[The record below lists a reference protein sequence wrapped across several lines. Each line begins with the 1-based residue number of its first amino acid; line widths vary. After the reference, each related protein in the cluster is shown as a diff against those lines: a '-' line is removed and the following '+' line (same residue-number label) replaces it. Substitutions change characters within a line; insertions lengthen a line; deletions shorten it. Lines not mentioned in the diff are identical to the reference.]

1 MNINDLKIKIKILTG
16 AMLLVAIT
24 IGFGLLAKV
33 YIGDV
38 SDALFGI
45 TDNNGKSVE
54 YATGV
59 ERMALA
65 TIMEEK
71 NYLLFEK
78 DEIHQRAED
87 NVKKLNGYLDQVDEV
102 AKRYDNNEL
111 LEQSKIARD
120 GTSKY
125 AEKYRAGVS
134 ALKANKLAVN
144 EMVEKGG
151 VVAKAADNFLKQQ
164 VGLYQEAMK
173 KGATAQEL
181 DGYVQRYIIAT
192 KIYVKAMEIMRA
204 EKEEVNYKNRV
215 AWKNM
220 QIWLPE
226 LMRYYDDLQ
235 KISNTE
241 EALKLIEDARKA
253 TREYQQSAE
262 NWIKNDDTL
271 KTILKDMGDLGS
283 NVIKQAQTA
292 EEAGYQQLGVA
303 RNQAEILVSEANK
316 IIIGTIIAALIL
328 GIMIAMFLANL
339 ITKPIT
345 LGVQFAQSLAEGDL
359 TAKLDVNGKDEIGQL
374 AQALRDMRDQLS
386 HVVQQV
392 RDNSDSLSS
401 ASQQVSATAQAMS
414 QMATEQASS
423 VEETTSSIEELNAS
437 VQQNTE
443 NAHVTEQMATKSA
456 GEARDGGVAVN
467 ETVVA
472 MKNIAKKIG
481 LIEDIAYKTNLLSL
495 NAAIEAASAG
505 EHGKGFAVVAAEVRK
520 LAESSRIT
528 AEEINELATNSVAIA
543 EKAGLLITTV
553 VPNIVKTS
561 DLVQEINAAS
571 IEQSSGINQ
580 INDAMRQLD
589 KATQQN
595 AASAEELA
603 ATAEE
608 LNGQAT
614 QLQHA
619 VAFFKLDS
627 SNRSQAGAGSGR
639 GMSSTYRQTRTP
651 AKANYKKSAAS
662 SSAPVADNGLDFSDS
677 DFERF

>member
-1 MNINDLKIKIKILTG
+1 MNINDLKIKTKILTG

-24 IGFGLLAKV
+24 IGFGLLAKI

-59 ERMALA
+59 ERMALT
-65 TIMEEK
+65 TIMEQRS
-71 NYLLFEK
+71 FRISEK
-78 DEIHQRAED
+78 DEEAQDTENAMKSLLE
-87 NVKKLNGYLDQVDEV
+87 YLDKVDKVAKEFNNTELLGQSKVAREGTLKFGEKFREVVAAVKANQKAVDEMTV
-102 AKRYDNNEL
+102 
-111 LEQSKIARD
+111 
-120 GTSKY
+120 
-125 AEKYRAGVS
+125 
-134 ALKANKLAVN
+134 
-144 EMVEKGG
+144 KGN
-151 VVAKAADNFLKQQ
+151 VVAKASDDFLNRQ
-164 VGLYQEAMK
+164 VRLYQDAMK
-173 KGATAQEL
+173 KGTNAQEL
-181 DGYVQRYIIAT
+181 DPYVQRYIGAT
-192 KIYVKAMEIMRA
+192 NIYIKAMEIMRA
-204 EKEEVNYKNRV
+204 EKEEVNYKDRV
-215 AWKNM
+215 AWKKM
-220 QIWLPE
+220 QILLPE
-226 LMRYYDDLQ
+226 LMKAYDDLQ
-235 KISNTE
+235 KIVDSE
-241 EALKLIEDARKA
+241 EALRLIETARVS
-253 TREYQQSAE
+253 TRDYQESAQQ
-262 NWIKNDDTL
+262 WIDNDDKL
-271 KTILKDMGDLGS
+271 NVVRKEMLDLGDD
-283 NVIKQAQTA
+283 VIKQAQTA
-292 EEAGYQQLGVA
+292 EEAGYAQLAVA
-303 RNQAEILVSEANK
+303 RDQAEELVSEANK
-316 IIIGTIIAALIL
+316 IIIGTIIVALIL
-328 GIMIAMFLANL
+328 GILIAMFLANL
-339 ITKPIT
+339 ITVPIT
-345 LGVQFAQSLAEGDL
+345 IGVKFAQSLSKGDL
-359 TAKLDVNGKDEIGQL
+359 TAKLEVNGKDEIGQL

-386 HVVQQV
+386 TVVEQV
-392 RDNSDSLSS
+392 RSNSDTLSS
-401 ASQQVSATAQAMS
+401 ASQQVSSTAQGMS
-414 QMATEQASS
+414 QAATEQASS
-423 VEETTSSIEELNAS
+423 VEETTSAIEQLNAS

-456 GEARDGGVAVN
+456 NESREGGEAVN
-467 ETVVA
+467 ETVKA

-520 LAESSRIT
+520 LAESSRVT

-543 EKAGLLITTV
+543 EKAGTLIAAV
-553 VPNIVKTS
+553 VPNIVKTA

-595 AASAEELA
+595 AASSEELA

-627 SNRSQAGAGSGR
+627 SGAKPQGGGR
-639 GMSSTYRQTRTP
+639 NNPPYRQSRSP
-651 AKANYKKSAAS
+651 AKASYSNKPEVNNASADTS
-662 SSAPVADNGLDFSDS
+662 LEFNDS

>member
-1 MNINDLKIKIKILTG
+1 MNINDLKIKTKILTG

-24 IGFGLLAKV
+24 IGFGLLAKI

-38 SDALFGI
+38 SGALFGI

-59 ERMALA
+59 ERMALS

-71 NYLLFEK
+71 NYLLYEK

-87 NVKKLNGYLDQVDEV
+87 SVKKLNEYLDKVDQV
-102 AKRYDNNEL
+102 AKQYNNNEL
-111 LEQSKIARD
+111 LTQSKTARE
-120 GTSKY
+120 GTAKY
-125 AEKYRAGVS
+125 ADKYRAGVA
-134 ALKANKLAVN
+134 ALKANKQAVS

-151 VVAKAADNFLKQQ
+151 VVAKAADNFLNRQ
-164 VGLYQEAMK
+164 VMLYQDAMK
-173 KGATAQEL
+173 KGANAQEL
-181 DGYVQRYIIAT
+181 DSYVQRYIIAT

-220 QIWLPE
+220 QVWLPE

-241 EALKLIEDARKA
+241 EALRLIDEARKA
-253 TREYQQSAE
+253 TRDYQQAAE
-262 NWIKNDDTL
+262 GWIKNDDEL
-271 KTILKDMGDLGS
+271 KAILKDMSELGA

-292 EEAGYQQLGVA
+292 EEAGYAQLGIA
-303 RNQAEILVSEANK
+303 RNQAEQLVSDANK
-316 IIIGTIIAALIL
+316 IIIGTIVAALIL
-328 GIMIAMFLANL
+328 GIIIAMFLANL
-339 ITKPIT
+339 ITVPIT
-345 LGVQFAQSLAEGDL
+345 VGVQFAKSLAEGDL

-374 AQALRDMRDQLS
+374 AQALRDMRDKLS
-386 HVVQQV
+386 QVVAQV
-392 RDNSDSLSS
+392 RSNSDTLAS
-401 ASQQVSATAQAMS
+401 ASQQVSATAQSMS

-423 VEETTSSIEELNAS
+423 VEETTSSIEQLNAS

-456 GEARDGGVAVN
+456 GEARDGGEAVN
-467 ETVVA
+467 ETVTA

-481 LIEDIAYKTNLLSL
+481 QIEDIAYKTNLLSL

-520 LAESSRIT
+520 LAESSRVT

-543 EKAGLLITTV
+543 EKAGNLIATV
-553 VPNIVKTS
+553 VPNIVKTA

-571 IEQSSGINQ
+571 MEQSSGINQ

-603 ATAEE
+603 ATSEE

-619 VAFFKLDS
+619 VAFFKLDNS
-627 SNRSQAGAGSGR
+627 GNRSSSGR
-639 GMSSTYRQTRTP
+639 NAPPASRQNRAP
-651 AKANYKKSAAS
+651 AKPVRANKPAVTNVASDAA
-662 SSAPVADNGLDFSDS
+662 LDFNDQ

>member
-1 MNINDLKIKIKILTG
+1 MNINDLKIKTKILTG

-24 IGFGLLAKV
+24 IAFGVLSKI
-33 YIGDV
+33 YIGNV
-38 SDALFGI
+38 AGALFNI

-59 ERMALA
+59 ERMALQ

-78 DEIHQRAED
+78 DEIHQRAEE
-87 NVKKLNGYLDQVDEV
+87 NVKNLMAYLDKVDQI
-102 AKRYDNNEL
+102 AKQYNNSEL
-111 LEQSKIARD
+111 LTQSKVARE
-120 GTSKY
+120 GTANY
-125 AEKYRAGVS
+125 AEKYRAGVA
-134 ALKANKLAVN
+134 ALKNNKKLV
-144 EMVEKGG
+144 EDMVEKGG
-151 VVAKAADNFLKQQ
+151 IVAKAADNFLNRQ
-164 VGLYQEAMK
+164 VRLYQEAMK
-173 KGATAQEL
+173 KGANAQEL
-181 DGYVQRYIIAT
+181 DGYVQRYIGAT
-192 KIYVKAMEIMRA
+192 RIYVKAMEIMRA
-204 EKEEVNYKNRV
+204 EKEEVNYKDRN

-226 LMRYYDDLQ
+226 LMGYYDDLQ
-235 KISNTE
+235 KIVNSE
-241 EALKLIEDARKA
+241 DALRLIDEARKA
-253 TREYQQSAE
+253 TRDYQQSAQ
-262 NWIKNDDTL
+262 NWIKNDDEL
-271 KTILKDMGDLGS
+271 KVILKEMSELGA

-292 EEAGYQQLGVA
+292 EDSGYAQLGKA
-303 RNQAEILVSEANK
+303 REEADKLVDEANS
-316 IIIGTIIAALIL
+316 IILGTIAAAFIL
-328 GIMIAMFLANL
+328 GIIIAMFLANL
-339 ITKPIT
+339 ITAPIIV
-345 LGVQFAQSLAEGDL
+345 GVQFAKSLSEGDL

-386 HVVQQV
+386 SVVSQV
-392 RDNSDSLSS
+392 RANSDTLSS
-401 ASQQVSATAQAMS
+401 ASEQVSATAQAMS
-414 QMATEQASS
+414 QMATEQAAS
-423 VEETTSSIEELNAS
+423 VEETTTSIEQLNAS

-456 GEARDGGVAVN
+456 NEARQGGEAVT
-467 ETVVA
+467 ETVAA

-543 EKAGLLITTV
+543 EKAGNLITAV

-571 IEQSSGINQ
+571 VEQSGGINQ

-614 QLQHA
+614 QLQQV
-619 VAFFKLDS
+619 VAFFKLDA
-627 SNRSQAGAGSGR
+627 NARKNQGSGR
-639 GMSSTYRQTRTP
+639 GNSSGRSPRP
-651 AKANYKKSAAS
+651 AAKPSRAPKPNVSAAGTAES
-662 SSAPVADNGLDFSDS
+662 SLDFNEA

>member
-1 MNINDLKIKIKILTG
+1 MNINDLKIKTKILTG

-24 IGFGLLAKV
+24 VGFGGLAKL

-45 TDNNGKSVE
+45 TDNNAKAVE

-71 NYLLFEK
+71 NYLLYEK

-87 NVKKLNGYLDQVDEV
+87 NVKKLNEYLDKVDEI
-102 AKRYDNNEL
+102 AKRYNNTEL
-111 LEQSKIARD
+111 LNQSKVARE
-120 GTSKY
+120 GTAKY
-125 AEKYRAGVS
+125 AEKYRAGVA
-134 ALKANKLAVN
+134 ALKANKKAV
-144 EMVEKGG
+144 EIMVEKGNI
-151 VVAKAADNFLKQQ
+151 VAQATDADLKRQVDKYQAAM
-164 VGLYQEAMK
+164 A
-173 KGATAQEL
+173 KGATQQEL
-181 DGYVQRYIIAT
+181 DHYVQRYIGSNQAYI
-192 KIYVKAMEIMRA
+192 KAMEIMRA
-204 EKEEVNYKNRV
+204 EKEEVNYKDRV
-215 AWKNM
+215 AWKKM
-220 QIWLPE
+220 QVWLPE
-226 LMRYYDDLQ
+226 LLAIFDEQ
-235 KISNTE
+235 EKTANSEESKKI
-241 EALKLIEDARKA
+241 IRDGRKA
-253 TREYQQSAE
+253 TEEYQAAAE
-262 NWIKNDDTL
+262 SWIKNDDEL
-271 KTILKDMGDLGS
+271 KTILKDMAELGA

-292 EEAGYQQLGVA
+292 EDAGYSQLAAA
-303 RNQAEILVSEANK
+303 RTQAEELVSDANK
-316 IIIGTIIAALIL
+316 IIVGTIIVALIL
-328 GIMIAMFLANL
+328 GVIIAIFLANQ

-345 LGVQFAQSLAEGDL
+345 VGVSFAKSLAEGDL
-359 TAKLDVNGKDEIGQL
+359 TAKLDVTRKDEIGQL
-374 AQALRDMRDQLS
+374 AQALRDMRDQLAK
-386 HVVQQV
+386 VVEQV
-392 RDNSDSLSS
+392 RGNSDTLAS
-401 ASQQVSATAQAMS
+401 ASQEVSATAQSMS

-423 VEETTSSIEELNAS
+423 VEETTSSIEQLNAS

-456 GEARDGGVAVN
+456 GEARDGGEAVN
-467 ETVVA
+467 ETVLA

-481 LIEDIAYKTNLLSL
+481 QIEDIAYKTNLLSL

-543 EKAGLLITTV
+543 EKAGNLIATV

-608 LNGQAT
+608 LNAQAA
-614 QLQHA
+614 QLQQA
-619 VAFFKLDS
+619 VAFFKLDK
-627 SNRSQAGAGSGR
+627 QAVKAASAG
-639 GMSSTYRQTRTP
+639 RTP
-651 AKANYKKSAAS
+651 PSNPRSPRIAAKTSPVHKPIVSAKQTES
-662 SSAPVADNGLDFSDS
+662 TLDFNDS

>member
-1 MNINDLKIKIKILTG
+1 MNINDLKIKTKILTG

-24 IGFGLLAKV
+24 IGFGLLAKL
-33 YIGDV
+33 YIGNV
-38 SDALFGI
+38 SEALFGI
-45 TDNNGKSVE
+45 TDNNGKTVE

-59 ERMALA
+59 ERMALS

-71 NYLLFEK
+71 NYLLYEK

-87 NVKKLNGYLDQVDEV
+87 SVKKLNGYLDQVDQL
-102 AKRYDNNEL
+102 ARQYNNSEL
-111 LEQSKIARD
+111 LAQSKTARE
-120 GTSKY
+120 GTAKY
-125 AEKYRAGVS
+125 AEKYRAGVA
-134 ALKANKLAVN
+134 ALKANKQAVD
-144 EMVEKGG
+144 EMVDKGG
-151 VVAKAADNFLKQQ
+151 VVAKAADNFLNQQ
-164 VGLYQEAMK
+164 VRLYQEAMK
-173 KGATAQEL
+173 KGASAQEL
-181 DGYVQRYIIAT
+181 DAYVQRYIIAT

-226 LMRYYDDLQ
+226 LVRYYDDLQ
-235 KISNTE
+235 KISTSE
-241 EALKLIEDARKA
+241 EALRLIEDARKA
-253 TREYQQSAE
+253 TRDYQQSAE
-262 NWIKNDDTL
+262 GWIKNDDEL
-271 KTILKDMGDLGS
+271 KLILKDMADLGG

-292 EEAGYQQLGVA
+292 EEAGYAQLGLA
-303 RNQAEILVSEANK
+303 RNEAESLVNEANK
-316 IIIGTIIAALIL
+316 IIIGTIIGALIL
-328 GIMIAMFLANL
+328 GVIIAMFLANL
-339 ITKPIT
+339 ITVPIT
-345 LGVQFAQSLAEGDL
+345 VGVQFAKSLAEGDL
-359 TAKLDVNGKDEIGQL
+359 TAKLDVTGQDEIGQL

-386 HVVQQV
+386 QVVAQV
-392 RDNSDSLSS
+392 RSNSDNLAN

-423 VEETTSSIEELNAS
+423 VEETTSSVEQLNAS

-456 GEARDGGVAVN
+456 GEARDGGEAVN
-467 ETVVA
+467 ETVTA

-481 LIEDIAYKTNLLSL
+481 QIEDIAYKTNLLSL

-520 LAESSRIT
+520 LAESSRVT

-543 EKAGLLITTV
+543 EKAGNLIATV

-619 VAFFKLDS
+619 VAFFKLDQG
-627 SNRSQAGAGSGR
+627 NGR
-639 GMSSTYRQTRTP
+639 MSPDKTTQPAYRQGR
-651 AKANYKKSAAS
+651 AS
-662 SSAPVADNGLDFSDS
+662 VSQNRVNKPMSTTSQTNDASLDFNDQ

>member
-1 MNINDLKIKIKILTG
+1 MNINDLKIKTKILTG

-24 IGFGLLAKV
+24 IGFGMLSKI

-38 SDALFGI
+38 ADALFGI

-59 ERMALA
+59 ERMALS

-71 NYLLFEK
+71 NYLLHEK

-87 NVKKLNGYLDQVDEV
+87 NVKKLNEYLDKVDQV
-102 AKRYDNNEL
+102 AKQYNNTEL
-111 LEQSKIARD
+111 LNQSRAARE
-120 GTSKY
+120 GTAKY
-125 AEKYRAGVS
+125 ADKYRAGVA
-134 ALKANKLAVN
+134 ALKSNKLAVD
-144 EMVEKGG
+144 EMVMKGG
-151 VVAKAADNFLKQQ
+151 VVAKAADEFLNRQ
-164 VGLYQEAMK
+164 VRLYQDAMK
-173 KGATAQEL
+173 RGASAQEL
-181 DGYVQRYIIAT
+181 DQYVQRYIGAT
-192 KIYVKAMEIMRA
+192 NIYIKAMEIMRA
-204 EKEEVNYKNRV
+204 EKEEVNYKDRT
-215 AWKNM
+215 AWKKM
-220 QIWLPE
+220 QVWLPE
-226 LMRYYDDLQ
+226 LLTLYDHLE
-235 KISNTE
+235 KISNSE
-241 EALKLIEDARKA
+241 DALRLIADARKA
-253 TREYQQSAE
+253 TQEYQQAAQA
-262 NWIKNDDTL
+262 WIKNDDEL
-271 KTILKDMGDLGS
+271 KTILGEMAALGG

-292 EEAGYQQLGVA
+292 EDAGYAQLGVA
-303 RNQAEILVSEANK
+303 RAQAEILVSDANK
-316 IIIGTIIAALIL
+316 IIVGTIIAALIL
-328 GIMIAMFLANL
+328 GILIALFLANL
-339 ITKPIT
+339 ITAPIT
-345 LGVQFAQSLAEGDL
+345 VGVAFAKSLAEGDL

-374 AQALRDMRDQLS
+374 AQALRDMRDQLAQ
-386 HVVQQV
+386 VVEQV
-392 RDNSDSLSS
+392 RANSDTLSS
-401 ASQQVSATAQAMS
+401 ASQEVSATAQAMS
-414 QMATEQASS
+414 QMATEQAAS
-423 VEETTSSIEELNAS
+423 VEETTSSIEQLNAS

-456 GEARDGGVAVN
+456 GEARDGGEAVN
-467 ETVVA
+467 ETVLA

-481 LIEDIAYKTNLLSL
+481 QIEDIAYKTNLLSL

-543 EKAGLLITTV
+543 EKAGSLISTV

-571 IEQSSGINQ
+571 VEQSSGINQ

-608 LNGQAT
+608 LNGQAA
-614 QLQHA
+614 QLQQA
-619 VAFFKLDS
+619 VAFFKLDNS
-627 SNRSQAGAGSGR
+627 SGRSAFSGRPPAASRGARTTPKAKPIMAGHKGAGTS
-639 GMSSTYRQTRTP
+639 
-651 AKANYKKSAAS
+651 
-662 SSAPVADNGLDFSDS
+662 LDFDDA

>member
-1 MNINDLKIKIKILTG
+1 MSINDYKIKTKILTG

-24 IGFGLLAKV
+24 IGFGLLARV
-33 YIGDV
+33 YIGNV
-38 SDALFGI
+38 SGALFGI

-59 ERMALA
+59 ERMALQTVLNQRA
-65 TIMEEK
+65 YRIS
-71 NYLLFEK
+71 NK
-78 DEIHQRAED
+78 DEDAQKVED
-87 NVKKLNGYLDQVDEV
+87 SMKSLLEYLDQVDQV
-102 AKRYDNNEL
+102 AKKYNNTEL
-111 LEQSKIARD
+111 LSQSKVARE
-120 GTSKY
+120 GT
-125 AEKYRAGVS
+125 
-134 ALKANKLAVN
+134 LKFGIKFREVVAAVKQNKLAVDN
-144 EMVEKGG
+144 MVKEGTD
-151 VVAKAADNFLKQQ
+151 VAKAADDFLDRQIR
-164 VGLYQEAMK
+164 LYTEAMK
-173 KGATAQEL
+173 KGTNAQEL
-181 DGYVQRYIIAT
+181 DPYVQRYIGAT
-192 KIYVKAMEIMRA
+192 NIYIKAMEIMRA
-204 EKEEVNYKNRV
+204 EKEEVNYKDRV
-215 AWKNM
+215 AWKKM
-220 QIWLPE
+220 QVLLPE
-226 LMRYYDDLQ
+226 LLKAYDDLQ
-235 KISNTE
+235 KIVTTE
-241 EALKLIEDARKA
+241 EALKLIETARSSTKD
-253 TREYQQSAE
+253 YQQAAQ
-262 NWIKNDDTL
+262 NWIDNDDNL
-271 KTILKDMGDLGS
+271 NVVRKEMLELAD
-283 NVIKQAQTA
+283 NVIKQAQAA
-292 EEAGYQQLGVA
+292 EESGYVQLGVA
-303 RNQAEILVSEANK
+303 RNEAETLVAEANK
-316 IIIGTIIAALIL
+316 IIIGTIIASLIL
-328 GIMIAMFLANL
+328 GIIIAMFLANL
-339 ITKPIT
+339 ITVPIT
-345 LGVQFAQSLAEGDL
+345 MGVKFAKSLSEGDL
-359 TAKLDVNGKDEIGQL
+359 TAKLEVDGKDEIGQL
-374 AQALRDMRDQLS
+374 AKALINMRDQLS
-386 HVVQQV
+386 RVVEQV
-392 RDNSDSLSS
+392 RSNSDTLSS
-401 ASQQVSATAQAMS
+401 ASQQVSSTAQAMS

-456 GEARDGGVAVN
+456 GEARDGGEAVN
-467 ETVVA
+467 ETVLA

-543 EKAGLLITTV
+543 EKAGQLISTV
-553 VPNIVKTS
+553 VPNIVKTA

-619 VAFFKLDS
+619 VAFFKLDANSMRSTS
-627 SNRSQAGAGSGR
+627 SGSNFHN
-639 GMSSTYRQTRTP
+639 TRAPSKPVKKPIVNASVSDTP
-651 AKANYKKSAAS
+651 
-662 SSAPVADNGLDFSDS
+662 LDFDDS

>member
-1 MNINDLKIKIKILTG
+1 MNINDLKIKTKILTG

-24 IGFGLLAKV
+24 IGFGLLAKI

-59 ERMALA
+59 ERMAFA

-71 NYLLFEK
+71 NYLLYEK
-78 DEIHQRAED
+78 EETYQRAEE
-87 NVKKLNGYLDQVDEV
+87 NVKKLMGYLDQVDQV
-102 AKRYDNNEL
+102 GKKYNNTEL
-111 LEQSKIARD
+111 LTQSKAARES
-120 GTSKY
+120 TSKY
-125 AEKYRAGVS
+125 ADKYRAGVV
-134 ALKANKLAVN
+134 ALKANKKAVE
-144 EMVEKGG
+144 EMVERGTI
-151 VVAKAADNFLKQQ
+151 VASAADDFLNRQIS
-164 VGLYQEAMK
+164 LYQEAMK
-173 KGATAQEL
+173 KGASAQEL
-181 DGYVQRYIIAT
+181 DSYVQRYIIAAN
-192 KIYVKAMEIMRA
+192 IYVKAMEIMRA

-220 QIWLPE
+220 EIWLPE
-226 LMRYYDDLQ
+226 LMQLYDNLQ
-235 KISNTE
+235 KIVNSD
-241 EALKLIEDARKA
+241 EAIRLIDAARKA
-253 TREYQQSAE
+253 TRDYQLSAQA
-262 NWIKNDDTL
+262 WIKNDDEL
-271 KTILKDMGDLGS
+271 KNILNDMADLGDD
-283 NVIKQAQTA
+283 VINQAQTA
-292 EEAGYQQLGVA
+292 EEAGYAQLTVA
-303 RNQAEILVSEANK
+303 RNQAEELVSEANK
-316 IIIGTIIAALIL
+316 IIIGTIIVALIL

-339 ITKPIT
+339 ITVPIT
-345 LGVQFAQSLAEGDL
+345 IGVKFAQSLSKGDL
-359 TAKLDVNGKDEIGQL
+359 TAKLEVNGKDEIGLL

-386 HVVQQV
+386 TVVEQV
-392 RDNSDSLSS
+392 RSNSDTLSS
-401 ASQQVSATAQAMS
+401 ASQQVSSTAQGMS
-414 QMATEQASS
+414 QAATEQASS
-423 VEETTSSIEELNAS
+423 VEETTSAIEQLNAS

-456 GEARDGGVAVN
+456 NDSREGGEAVN
-467 ETVVA
+467 ETVKA

-520 LAESSRIT
+520 LAESSRVT

-543 EKAGLLITTV
+543 EKAGALIAAV
-553 VPNIVKTS
+553 VPNIVKTA

-595 AASAEELA
+595 AASSEELA

-627 SNRSQAGAGSGR
+627 SGAKSQGGAR
-639 GMSSTYRQTRTP
+639 NNPPYRQSRSP
-651 AKANYKKSAAS
+651 AKASYTNKPEVNNAA
-662 SSAPVADNGLDFSDS
+662 ADTSLDFNDS